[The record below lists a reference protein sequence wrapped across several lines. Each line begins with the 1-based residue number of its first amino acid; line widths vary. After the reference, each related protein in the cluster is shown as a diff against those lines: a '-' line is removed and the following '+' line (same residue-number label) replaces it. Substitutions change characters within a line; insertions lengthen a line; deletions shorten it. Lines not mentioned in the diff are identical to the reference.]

1 MRLRS
6 LNLIVAYY
14 LATPAFA
21 VADLVFGVPV
31 RLAGVADATH
41 RLAYYVVVFALG
53 VLCRLRP
60 GATPFVGMAEST
72 ANLLILL
79 LSILLPIWSLP
90 DAVLA
95 GAPLGAG
102 LMGMA
107 LGNALLSGTALVV
120 SFHRSQ
126 AAAARLLT
134 GRESPG
140 ARRRPGRGGG
150 P

>member
-14 LATPAFA
+14 LATPVFA
-21 VADLVFGVPV
+21 VADLLFGVPV
-31 RLAGVADATH
+31 RLAGIADAAH

-53 VLCRLRP
+53 ILCRLRP
-60 GATPFVGMAEST
+60 TAAPFVGMTEST
-72 ANLLILL
+72 VNLLILL

-90 DAVLA
+90 DALLA
-95 GAPLGAG
+95 GAPLDAG
-102 LMGMA
+102 LSGMA

-126 AAAARLLT
+126 AAAARQLF
-134 GRESPG
+134 
-140 ARRRPGRGGG
+140 GRGGG
-150 P
+150 R